1 MEYINNFVITLVAT
15 MIFMTAVDIIS
26 PDNSMKKY
34 IKFVLGLILISVMI
48 NPIVKFFTGGEQEL
62 VNTIKNYESM
72 FYEGT
77 TNENEDSISKSQIE
91 SFKNNLNSNCD
102 NLLKEEFSDKDF
114 KSNVECEIDLENMT
128 YSIESLEV
136 GVKDK
141 DQGIKLVDSIKID
154 INEESEQA
162 VSNDGGVENEEEI
175 KNYLSEVFKIPIE
188 KIKLYSMG
196 K

>member
-15 MIFMTAVDIIS
+15 MIFMTAVEIIS

-48 NPIVKFFTGGEQEL
+48 NPIIKFFTGGEQEL
-62 VNTIKNYESM
+62 VNTIKNYENM
-72 FYEGT
+72 FYEGIT
-77 TNENEDSISKSQIE
+77 SENENDVSKNQIE
-91 SFKNNLNSNCD
+91 SFKNNLNSNC
-102 NLLKEEFSDKDF
+102 NSLLKEEFSDKDF
-114 KSNVECEIDLENMT
+114 KSNVECEIDLQSMT
-128 YSIESLEV
+128 YNIESLEV
-136 GVKDK
+136 GVKEN
-141 DQGIKLVDSIKID
+141 GIKIVDSIKIN

-162 VSNDGGVENEEEI
+162 ISNDEKVENAEEI
-175 KNYLSEVFKIPIE
+175 KNYLSEVFKIPTE

>member
-15 MIFMTAVDIIS
+15 MIFMTAVEIIS

-62 VNTIKNYESM
+62 VNTIKSYESM
-72 FYEGT
+72 FYEGIT
-77 TNENEDSISKSQIE
+77 SENEDSISKSQIE

-102 NLLKEEFSDKDF
+102 SLLKEEFSDKDF
-114 KSNVECEIDLENMT
+114 KSNVECTLDLENMT
-128 YSIESLEV
+128 YSIDSLEV
-136 GVKDK
+136 GIKDNR
-141 DQGIKLVDSIKID
+141 IKLVDNIKID

-162 VSNDGGVENEEEI
+162 VSNDGTVGNEEEI
-175 KNYLSEVFKIPIE
+175 KNYLSEVFKIPTD

>member
-15 MIFMTAVDIIS
+15 MIFMTAVEIIS

-62 VNTIKNYESM
+62 VNTIKNYESI
-72 FYEGT
+72 FYEDK
-77 TNENEDSISKSQIE
+77 TNETEESIGKSQIE

-102 NLLKEEFSDKDF
+102 NLLKEEFSEKDF

-128 YSIESLEV
+128 YSIDSLEV
-136 GVKDK
+136 GVKDE
-141 DQGIKLVDSIKID
+141 GIKLVDSIKID
-154 INEESEQA
+154 INEESEET
-162 VSNDGGVENEEEI
+162 VSKDGAVENEEEI
-175 KNYLSEVFKIPIE
+175 KNYLSEVFKIPKE
-188 KIKLYSMG
+188 KIKLYSME

>member
-15 MIFMTAVDIIS
+15 IIFMTAVEIIS

-48 NPIVKFFTGGEQEL
+48 NPIVKFFTDGEQEL
-62 VNTIKNYESM
+62 VSAIKNYESV

-102 NLLKEEFSDKDF
+102 NLLKEKFLDKEF
-114 KSNVECEIDLENMT
+114 KSNVECEIDSDNMT

-136 GVKDK
+136 GVKDG
-141 DQGIKLVDSIKID
+141 GIKLVDNIKID
-154 INEESEQA
+154 INEESEEA
-162 VSNDGGVENEEEI
+162 VSNDGSVENEEEI
-175 KNYLSEVFKIPIE
+175 KNYLSEVFKIPTE

>member
-15 MIFMTAVDIIS
+15 IIFMTAVEIIS

-48 NPIVKFFTGGEQEL
+48 NPIVKFFTDGEQEL
-62 VNTIKNYESM
+62 VSAIKNYESV

-102 NLLKEEFSDKDF
+102 NLLKEKFSDKEF
-114 KSNVECEIDLENMT
+114 KSNVECEIDLDNMT

-136 GVKDK
+136 GVKDG
-141 DQGIKLVDSIKID
+141 GIKLVDNIKID
-154 INEESEQA
+154 INEESEEA
-162 VSNDGGVENEEEI
+162 VSNDGSVENEEEI
-175 KNYLSEVFKIPIE
+175 KNYLSEVFKIPTE

>member
-15 MIFMTAVDIIS
+15 MIFMTAVEIIS

-62 VNTIKNYESM
+62 VNTIKNYESI
-72 FYEGT
+72 FYEDK
-77 TNENEDSISKSQIE
+77 TNETEESIGKSQIE

-102 NLLKEEFSDKDF
+102 NLLKEKFSEKDF

-128 YSIESLEV
+128 YSIDSLEV
-136 GVKDK
+136 GVKDE
-141 DQGIKLVDSIKID
+141 GIKLVDSIKID
-154 INEESEQA
+154 INEESEET
-162 VSNDGGVENEEEI
+162 VSKDGAVENEEEI
-175 KNYLSEVFKIPIE
+175 KNYLSEVFKIPKE
-188 KIKLYSMG
+188 KIKLYSME

>member
-15 MIFMTAVDIIS
+15 MIFMTAVEIIS

-34 IKFVLGLILISVMI
+34 IKFVLGLILISVMM

-62 VNTIKNYESM
+62 VNTIKSYESM
-72 FYEGT
+72 FYEGIT
-77 TNENEDSISKSQIE
+77 SENEDSISKSQIE

-102 NLLKEEFSDKDF
+102 SLLKEEFSDKDF

-128 YSIESLEV
+128 YSIDSLEV
-136 GVKDK
+136 GVKDE
-141 DQGIKLVDSIKID
+141 GIKLVDSIKID
-154 INEESEQA
+154 INEESEET
-162 VSNDGGVENEEEI
+162 VSKDGAVENEEEI
-175 KNYLSEVFKIPIE
+175 KNYLSEVFKIPKE
-188 KIKLYSMG
+188 KIKLYSME

>member
-48 NPIVKFFTGGEQEL
+48 NPIIKFFTGGEQEL
-62 VNTIKNYESM
+62 VNTIKNYENM
-72 FYEGT
+72 FYEGIT
-77 TNENEDSISKSQIE
+77 SENENDVSKNQIE
-91 SFKNNLNSNCD
+91 SFKNNLNSNC
-102 NLLKEEFSDKDF
+102 NSLLKEEFSDKDF
-114 KSNVECEIDLENMT
+114 KSNVECEIDLQSMT
-128 YSIESLEV
+128 YNIESLEV
-136 GVKDK
+136 GVKEN
-141 DQGIKLVDSIKID
+141 GIIIVDSIKIN

-162 VSNDGGVENEEEI
+162 ISNDEKVENAEEI
-175 KNYLSEVFKIPIE
+175 KNYLSEVFKIPTE

>member
-15 MIFMTAVDIIS
+15 MIFMTAVEIIS

-62 VNTIKNYESM
+62 VNTIKSYESM

-77 TNENEDSISKSQIE
+77 TSENEDSISKSQIE

-102 NLLKEEFSDKDF
+102 SLLKEEFSDKDF

-136 GVKDK
+136 GVKDG
-141 DQGIKLVDSIKID
+141 GIKLVDNIKID

-162 VSNDGGVENEEEI
+162 VSNDGTVENEEEI
-175 KNYLSEVFKIPIE
+175 KNYLSEVFKIPTE
-188 KIKLYSMG
+188 KIKLYSME

>member
-15 MIFMTAVDIIS
+15 IIFMTAVEIIS

-48 NPIVKFFTGGEQEL
+48 NPIVKFFTDGEQEL
-62 VNTIKNYESM
+62 VSAIKNYESV

-102 NLLKEEFSDKDF
+102 NLLKEKFLDKEF
-114 KSNVECEIDLENMT
+114 KSNVECEIDSDNMT

-136 GVKDK
+136 GVKDG
-141 DQGIKLVDSIKID
+141 GIKLVDNIKID
-154 INEESEQA
+154 INEENEEA
-162 VSNDGGVENEEEI
+162 VSNDGSVENEEEI
-175 KNYLSEVFKIPIE
+175 KNYLSEVFKIPTE
-188 KIKLYSMG
+188 KIKIYSMG

>member
-15 MIFMTAVDIIS
+15 MIFMTAVEIIS

-62 VNTIKNYESM
+62 VNTIKSYESM

-77 TNENEDSISKSQIE
+77 TSENEDSISKSQIE

-102 NLLKEEFSDKDF
+102 SLLKEEFSDKDF

-136 GVKDK
+136 GVKDG
-141 DQGIKLVDSIKID
+141 GIKIVDSIKID
-154 INEESEQA
+154 INEESEEA
-162 VSNDGGVENEEEI
+162 VSNDGAVENEEEI
-175 KNYLSEVFKIPIE
+175 KNYLSEVFKIPTD

>member
-15 MIFMTAVDIIS
+15 MIFMTAVEIIS

-62 VNTIKNYESM
+62 VNTIKSYESM

-77 TNENEDSISKSQIE
+77 TSENEDSISKSQIE

-102 NLLKEEFSDKDF
+102 SLLKEEFSDKDF

-136 GVKDK
+136 GVKDG
-141 DQGIKLVDSIKID
+141 GIKLVDSIKID

-162 VSNDGGVENEEEI
+162 VSNDGTVGNEEEI
-175 KNYLSEVFKIPIE
+175 KNYLSEVFKIPTD

>member
-15 MIFMTAVDIIS
+15 MIFMTAVEIIS

-48 NPIVKFFTGGEQEL
+48 NPIVKFFTSGEQEL
-62 VNTIKNYESM
+62 VNTIKSYERM

-114 KSNVECEIDLENMT
+114 KSNVECEIDLDNMT

-136 GVKDK
+136 GVKDG
-141 DQGIKLVDSIKID
+141 GIKLVDSIKIN
-154 INEESEQA
+154 ISEESEQA
-162 VSNDGGVENEEEI
+162 LSNDEEVENEEEI
-175 KNYLSEVFKIPIE
+175 KNYLSEVFKISTE

>member
-15 MIFMTAVDIIS
+15 IIFMTAVEIIS

-48 NPIVKFFTGGEQEL
+48 NPIIKFFTGGEQEL
-62 VNTIKNYESM
+62 VNNIKNYESM
-72 FYEGT
+72 FYEGIN
-77 TNENEDSISKSQIE
+77 NESQDNISKSKIE

-102 NLLKEEFSDKDF
+102 NLLKEEFSDKNF
-114 KSNVECEIDLENMT
+114 KSNVECEIDLKNMT

-136 GVKDK
+136 GVKDG
-141 DQGIKLVDSIKID
+141 GIKLVDSIKIN
-154 INEESEQA
+154 INEESEEA
-162 VSNDGGVENEEEI
+162 LSNDGAVESEEEI
-175 KNYLSEVFKIPIE
+175 KNYLSEVFKIPTD
-188 KIKLYSMG
+188 KIKLYTMG

>member
-15 MIFMTAVDIIS
+15 MIFMTAVEIIS

-62 VNTIKNYESM
+62 VNTIKGYESM
-72 FYEGT
+72 FYEGIT
-77 TNENEDSISKSQIE
+77 SENEDSISKSQIE

-102 NLLKEEFSDKDF
+102 SLLKEEFSNKDF

-136 GVKDK
+136 GVKDG
-141 DQGIKLVDSIKID
+141 GIKLVDNIKID

-162 VSNDGGVENEEEI
+162 VSNDGTVENEEEI
-175 KNYLSEVFKIPIE
+175 KNYLSEVFKIPTD

>member
-48 NPIVKFFTGGEQEL
+48 NPIIKFFTGGEQEL
-62 VNTIKNYESM
+62 VNTIKNYENM
-72 FYEGT
+72 FYEGIT
-77 TNENEDSISKSQIE
+77 SENENDVSKNQIE
-91 SFKNNLNSNCD
+91 SFKNNLNSNC
-102 NLLKEEFSDKDF
+102 NSLLKEEFSDKDF
-114 KSNVECEIDLENMT
+114 KSNVECEIDLQSMT
-128 YSIESLEV
+128 YNIESLEV
-136 GVKDK
+136 GVKEN
-141 DQGIKLVDSIKID
+141 GIKIVDSIKIN

-162 VSNDGGVENEEEI
+162 ISNDEKVENAEEI
-175 KNYLSEVFKIPIE
+175 KNYLSEVFQIPTE

>member
-1 MEYINNFVITLVAT
+1 
-15 MIFMTAVDIIS
+15 MTAVEIIS

-62 VNTIKNYESM
+62 VNTIKSYESM

-77 TNENEDSISKSQIE
+77 TSENEDSISKSQIE

-102 NLLKEEFSDKDF
+102 SLLKEEFSDKDF

-136 GVKDK
+136 GVKDG
-141 DQGIKLVDSIKID
+141 GIKLVDSIKID

-162 VSNDGGVENEEEI
+162 VSNDGTVENEEEI
-175 KNYLSEVFKIPIE
+175 KNYLSEVFKIPTD

>member
-15 MIFMTAVDIIS
+15 MIFMTAVEIIS

-62 VNTIKNYESM
+62 VNAIKNYESM
-72 FYEGT
+72 FYEDT

-102 NLLKEEFSDKDF
+102 NLLKEKFSDKEF
-114 KSNVECEIDLENMT
+114 KSNVECEIDLESMT
-128 YSIESLEV
+128 YSIDSLEV

-141 DQGIKLVDSIKID
+141 GIKIVDSIKID
-154 INEESEQA
+154 INKESEEA
-162 VSNDGGVENEEEI
+162 VSNDRRERYIWI
-175 KNYLSEVFKIPIE
+175 KI
-188 KIKLYSMG
+188 KIKLM
-196 K
+196 KKLTTLCKIKNLLIA

>member
-15 MIFMTAVDIIS
+15 IIFMTAVEIIS

-62 VNTIKNYESM
+62 VNAIKNYESM

-102 NLLKEEFSDKDF
+102 NLLKEKFSDKEF
-114 KSNVECEIDLENMT
+114 KSNVECEIDLESMT

-136 GVKDK
+136 GVKDG
-141 DQGIKLVDSIKID
+141 GIKIVDSIKID
-154 INEESEQA
+154 INEESEEA
-162 VSNDGGVENEEEI
+162 VSNDGAMENEEEI
-175 KNYLSEVFKIPIE
+175 KNYLSEVFKIPTE

>member
-15 MIFMTAVDIIS
+15 MIFMIAVEIIS

-34 IKFVLGLILISVMI
+34 IKFVLGLILISVMM

-62 VNTIKNYESM
+62 VNTIKSYESM
-72 FYEGT
+72 FYEGIT
-77 TNENEDSISKSQIE
+77 SENEDSISKSQIE

-102 NLLKEEFSDKDF
+102 SLLKEEFSDKDF

-136 GVKDK
+136 GVKDG
-141 DQGIKLVDSIKID
+141 GIKLVDNIKID

-162 VSNDGGVENEEEI
+162 VSNDGTVENEEEI
-175 KNYLSEVFKIPIE
+175 KNYLSEVFKIPTD

>member
-15 MIFMTAVDIIS
+15 MIFMTAVEIIS

-62 VNTIKNYESM
+62 VNTIKSYESM

-77 TNENEDSISKSQIE
+77 TSENEDSISKSQIE

-102 NLLKEEFSDKDF
+102 SLLKEEFSDKDF

-136 GVKDK
+136 GVKDG
-141 DQGIKLVDSIKID
+141 GIKLVDNIKID

-162 VSNDGGVENEEEI
+162 VSNDGTVENEEEI
-175 KNYLSEVFKIPIE
+175 KNYLSEVFKIPTD

>member
-15 MIFMTAVDIIS
+15 IIFMTAVEIIS

-48 NPIVKFFTGGEQEL
+48 NPIIKFFTGGEQEL
-62 VNTIKNYESM
+62 VNNIKNYESV
-72 FYEGT
+72 FYEGIN
-77 TNENEDSISKSQIE
+77 NESQDNISKSKIE

-102 NLLKEEFSDKDF
+102 NLLKEEFSDKNF
-114 KSNVECEIDLENMT
+114 KSNVECEIDLKNMT

-136 GVKDK
+136 GVKDG
-141 DQGIKLVDSIKID
+141 GIKLVDSIKIN
-154 INEESEQA
+154 INEESEEA
-162 VSNDGGVENEEEI
+162 LSNDGAVESEEEI
-175 KNYLSEVFKIPIE
+175 KNYLSEVFKIPTD
-188 KIKLYSMG
+188 KIKLYAMG

>member
-15 MIFMTAVDIIS
+15 MIFMTAVEIIS

-34 IKFVLGLILISVMI
+34 IKFVLGLILISVMM

-62 VNTIKNYESM
+62 VNTIKSYESM
-72 FYEGT
+72 FYEGIT
-77 TNENEDSISKSQIE
+77 SENEDSISKSQIE

-102 NLLKEEFSDKDF
+102 NLLKEEFSEKDF

-136 GVKDK
+136 GVKDG
-141 DQGIKLVDSIKID
+141 GIKLVDNIKID

-162 VSNDGGVENEEEI
+162 VSNDGTVENEEEI
-175 KNYLSEVFKIPIE
+175 KNYLSEVFKIPTE
-188 KIKLYSMG
+188 KIKLYSME

>member
-15 MIFMTAVDIIS
+15 MIFMTAVEIIS

-62 VNTIKNYESM
+62 VNTIKNYESI
-72 FYEGT
+72 FYEDK
-77 TNENEDSISKSQIE
+77 TNETEESIGKSQIE

-102 NLLKEEFSDKDF
+102 NLLKEEFSEKDF
-114 KSNVECEIDLENMT
+114 ESNVECEIDLENMT

-136 GVKDK
+136 GVKDE
-141 DQGIKLVDSIKID
+141 GIKLVDSIKID
-154 INEESEQA
+154 INEESEET
-162 VSNDGGVENEEEI
+162 VSKDGAVENEEEI
-175 KNYLSEVFKIPIE
+175 KNYLSEVFKIPKE
-188 KIKLYSMG
+188 KIKLYSME